1 VVLPEAQLF
10 HKHRWGLLRQLPFY
24 KEELMKVGDII
35 EGRRVTRVYNLC
47 GCIAIDTE
55 PVETKAEP
63 EEIKETP
70 KRRTRKKKE

>member
-1 VVLPEAQLF
+1 
-10 HKHRWGLLRQLPFY
+10 
-24 KEELMKVGDII
+24 MKVGDII